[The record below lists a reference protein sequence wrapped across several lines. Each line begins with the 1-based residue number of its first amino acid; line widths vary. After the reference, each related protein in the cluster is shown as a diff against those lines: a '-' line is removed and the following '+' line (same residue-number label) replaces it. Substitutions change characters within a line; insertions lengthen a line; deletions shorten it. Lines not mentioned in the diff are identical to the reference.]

1 MYTRKKR
8 KKNKKK
14 EGGGE
19 RGKKIPTK
27 KKPQKAQRGEKRN
40 GENVKGKTRDESAQ
54 TYVISQYTAQKLI
67 RKAKEQCEEEEGAKI
82 SPQKKTAKKPIT
94 QLKKIETQL
103 EKLEFEGTEE
113 EQEIKKKLIE
123 LLMK

>member
-1 MYTRKKR
+1 MDILDKAKKQGLQI
-8 KKNKKK
+8 N
-14 EGGGE
+14 
-19 RGKKIPTK
+19 GKP
-27 KKPQKAQRGEKRN
+27 
-40 GENVKGKTRDESAQ
+40 VKGKTRDLIAERFG
-54 TYVISQYTAQKLI
+54 ISHYTAQKLI
-67 RKAKEQCEEEEGAKI
+67 RKAKEQGGEEEGAKI

>member
-1 MYTRKKR
+1 MLFR
-8 KKNKKK
+8 
-14 EGGGE
+14 
-19 RGKKIPTK
+19 
-27 KKPQKAQRGEKRN
+27 
-40 GENVKGKTRDESAQ
+40 S
-54 TYVISQYTAQKLI
+54 
-67 RKAKEQCEEEEGAKI
+67 
-82 SPQKKTAKKPIT
+82 KKPIT